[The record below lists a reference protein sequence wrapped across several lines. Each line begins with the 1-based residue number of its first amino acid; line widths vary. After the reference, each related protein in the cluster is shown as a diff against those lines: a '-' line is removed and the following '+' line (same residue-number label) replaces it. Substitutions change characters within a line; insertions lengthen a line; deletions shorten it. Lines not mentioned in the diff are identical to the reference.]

1 MSVEVRNLTR
11 LYHTQR
17 AVSDISFSVNRG
29 EVIGF
34 LGPNGAGKSTTMKM
48 ITGYIAPTSGS
59 VNVLGMDVM
68 ENALEVRRH
77 IGYLPEHNPLYTE
90 LYIHEFLE
98 FSGSLYGMKG
108 SALRKRIRE
117 RIDVCGLT
125 PEQNK
130 KIEALSRGYRQRVG
144 LAQAL
149 LHDPEVLIL
158 DEPTSGLD
166 PNQLTE
172 IRSLIRQVSQN
183 KTVIFSTHIMQEVE
197 AICDRVIVI
206 RAGEIVANDRLSVLM
221 RGTGAPVIIAEF
233 SAPVSPEVFESLP
246 GISQV
251 VKLDECSIKIISTGP
266 DLRQE
271 IFRMAAEKNLPL
283 IGLKNEAQNLEQ
295 IFRELTTGNK
305 KDEAGL

>member
-48 ITGYIAPTSGS
+48 ITGYLAPTSGS

-77 IGYLPEHNPLYTE
+77 IGYLPEHNPLYTD

-108 SALRKRIRE
+108 SVLRNRISQM
-117 RIDVCGLT
+117 IDVCGLT

-233 SAPVSPEVFESLP
+233 SGPVSPEVFENIP

-251 VKLDECSIKIISTGP
+251 VKLDERSVKIISAGP

-271 IFRMAAEKNLPL
+271 IFRLAAEKNLPL

-305 KDEAGL
+305 KEGGAL

>member
-48 ITGYIAPTSGS
+48 ITGYIAPTSGN
-59 VNVLGMDVM
+59 VHVLGMDVM

-108 SALRKRIRE
+108 STLRKRISE
-117 RIDVCGLT
+117 MIDVCGLT

-130 KIEALSRGYRQRVG
+130 KIETLSRGYRQRVG

-172 IRSLIRQVSQN
+172 IRSLIRHVSQN

-233 SAPVSPEVFESLP
+233 SAPASPEVFENIP

-251 VKLDECSIKIISTGP
+251 VKLDERSIKIISVGP

-271 IFRMAAEKNLPL
+271 IFRLAAEKNLPL

-295 IFRELTTGNK
+295 IFRQLTTGNK
-305 KDEAGL
+305 KEGGAL

>member
-34 LGPNGAGKSTTMKM
+34 LGPNGAGKSTTMKI
-48 ITGYIAPTSGS
+48 ITGYLAPSSGTAK
-59 VNVLGMDVM
+59 VMGLDVM
-68 ENALEVRRH
+68 EHTREVRRH
-77 IGYLPEHNPLYTE
+77 IGYLPEHNPLYHD

-98 FSGSLYGMKG
+98 FSGSLYGLKG
-108 SALRKRIRE
+108 NALHKRITE
-117 RIDVCGLT
+117 MVEVCGLT

-172 IRSLIRQVSQN
+172 IRNLIREVSKD
-183 KTVIFSTHIMQEVE
+183 KTVILSTHIMQEVE

-206 RAGEIVANDRLSVLM
+206 RSGEIVANDTLAVLM
-221 RGTGAPVIIAEF
+221 RGSGLPVIIAEF
-233 SAPVSPEVFESLP
+233 SAPVAVEVFQSLP
-246 GISQV
+246 GIEQV
-251 VKLDECSIKIISTGP
+251 TEQDDLTIRIISSGQ

-271 IFRMAAEKNLPL
+271 IFRLAAEKNLPL
-283 IGLKNEAQNLEQ
+283 VGLKNEAQNLEQ
-295 IFRELTTGNK
+295 IFRELTTGIK
-305 KDEAGL
+305 KEGASL